1 VDGAREPAVRR
12 EAEGSAEPPSST
24 SSSPATSDRERQL
37 ATRAAW
43 AYYVE
48 GLTQAEVARRLGLN
62 RVRVNRLLAQARE
75 SGIVQIRIQSKLA
88 DCVALESRLVG
99 RFGLQNAIVVPT
111 PGDPSLL
118 PQAIAGEAGHAL
130 SERIRPGLSVGIGWG
145 RTLRLSLRSVESRA
159 VHPLSV
165 VSLLGGLTRGSVL
178 NAYETAFHLADLFGA
193 ECFYVAGPVF
203 ADTGESRDLL
213 LRQGLVREALERA
226 RAVDVALVSVGSLS
240 DDATML
246 RLGLIAPEEAAALR
260 RLGAVGDLCCHWI
273 DGEGRLV
280 DHPLNGRVL
289 SISPQDLAAV
299 ETVILA
305 SGGPDKVPV
314 LRGALALGVV
324 DVLVT
329 DAATAAALLDDGRA
343 KLPSRVRGGERP

>member
-1 VDGAREPAVRR
+1 MDGAREPAIRR
-12 EAEGSAEPPSST
+12 EAEPRSAEPPALA
-24 SSSPATSDRERQL
+24 PIDREQQL

-75 SGIVQIRIQSKLA
+75 AGIVQIRINAKLA
-88 DCVALESRLVG
+88 DCAALEGRLVG
-99 RFGLQNAIVVPT
+99 RFGLQNAVVVPT
-111 PGDPSLL
+111 PGDPALV
-118 PQAIAGEAGHAL
+118 PQAIAAEAGHAL
-130 SERIRPGLSVGIGWG
+130 SERIRPGMSVGIGWG
-145 RTLRLSLRSVESRA
+145 RTLRFSLRSVESRP

-193 ECFYVAGPVF
+193 ECFYIAGPVF
-203 ADTGESRDLL
+203 ADTGELRDLL

-246 RLGLIAPEEAAALR
+246 RLGLLAPGEAAELR

-289 SISPQDLAAV
+289 SISPGDLAAV

-314 LRGALALGVV
+314 LRGALTLGVV

-329 DAATAAALLDDGRA
+329 DAATASALLDGGDARRRS
-343 KLPSRVRGGERP
+343 LPGPEGQG